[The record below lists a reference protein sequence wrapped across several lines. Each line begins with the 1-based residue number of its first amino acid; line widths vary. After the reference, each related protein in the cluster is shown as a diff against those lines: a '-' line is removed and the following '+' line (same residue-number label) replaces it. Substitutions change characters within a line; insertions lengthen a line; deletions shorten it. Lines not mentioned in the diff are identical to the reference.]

1 MANNKLFMI
10 TEGTAVNPNY
20 VTAVETFNF
29 HEHGQLVCV
38 GCEVFVVSHGGYGT
52 KGHKIRNITAKEMTK
67 RINDI
72 KTLKE
77 ISALDSVYEQS
88 VRKVSSNDE
97 SLNDKIVPIF
107 HELILLLKAY
117 ITILEKGKLNENQES
132 GS

>member
-1 MANNKLFMI
+1 M
-10 TEGTAVNPNY
+10 
-20 VTAVETFNF
+20 
-29 HEHGQLVCV
+29 
-38 GCEVFVVSHGGYGT
+38 
-52 KGHKIRNITAKEMTK
+52 
-67 RINDI
+67 DI